1 MFSDANAIM
10 TDQAATHDCGDQ
22 VRRLQRLLDAAML
35 LNSSLALKDLTAI
48 ILEIVRADVPVERV
62 TAFRVDRERQEVQSL
77 VAQETDREIRLPMG
91 SGIAGTV
98 AATGVALDIPDA
110 YADSRF
116 NPFFDGILNF
126 RTEDLLALPVFN
138 RDGLVVGVLELI
150 NRERP
155 INESDLAF
163 LRGISTYV
171 GIALENAW
179 LHQQA
184 LAKQKIEEE
193 LLDIRDRLANIERI
207 TMMVQILSG
216 VMREISKPL
225 AIAMGNLGLLK
236 DDLGSNTQHLAHL
249 LAVEL
254 AIDRTAT
261 AVRQFVHLAVEQAAG
276 DQTADLQKV
285 VRQVVELRS
294 REWTRLGIS
303 AAIDLRPTPPIR
315 AQEGQLQL
323 ALLHLLINAEE
334 AAVRNSVQARISVR
348 AAHDTAQHLV
358 RIEIEDNGTG
368 ISRPDREQVFK
379 PFFTT
384 KPAGT
389 ATGFGLTTVR
399 NVVERHRGRVWFKT
413 ERRKG
418 TTFIVEFPDR
428 T

>member
-1 MFSDANAIM
+1 MKEQ
-10 TDQAATHDCGDQ
+10 TATHGSGDQ

-35 LNSSLALKDLTAI
+35 LNSSLSLQDLTTI

-77 VAQETDREIRLPMG
+77 VAQETNREIRLPIG

-98 AATGVALDIPDA
+98 AATGVELDIPAA

-116 NPFFDGILNF
+116 NPAFDGILNF

-138 RDGLVVGVLELI
+138 RDGVVVGVLELI
-150 NRERP
+150 NRKRP

-163 LRGISTYV
+163 LRGISTFV
-171 GIALENAW
+171 GLAVENAW
-179 LHQQA
+179 LYQQA
-184 LAKQKIEEE
+184 LAKQKLEEQ

-216 VMREISKPL
+216 VIREISNPL

-236 DDLGSNTQHLAHL
+236 DELGANTQYLAHL

-261 AVRQFVHLAVEQAAG
+261 AVRHFVHLAVDQGGG
-276 DQTADLQKV
+276 DQPADLQEV
-285 VRQVVELRS
+285 LRQVVELRS
-294 REWTRLGIS
+294 RERTRLGIS
-303 AAIDLRPTPPIR
+303 TTVDLRPTPLIR
-315 AQEGQLQL
+315 AQGGQLQL

-334 AAVRNSVQARISVR
+334 AAVQNPVQARISVR
-348 AAHDTAQHLV
+348 AIHDNAQHLV
-358 RIEIEDNGTG
+358 RIEIEDNGPG
-368 ISRPDREQVFK
+368 ISRTARDLVFK

-389 ATGFGLTTVR
+389 ATGFGLTAVR
-399 NVVERHRGRVWFKT
+399 NIVERHQGRVWFKT
-413 ERRKG
+413 EKQKG
-418 TTFIVEFPDR
+418 TTFIVELPER
-428 T
+428 A